1 MPNCS
6 VVGCDYSKWPKDG
19 TYRSFPL
26 PTEPNLRLKWL
37 KKLNRDENF
46 DPDSKS
52 VSVCIRHFEQDA
64 FVSDEDNKTKK
75 GKAKKRTSLKLL
87 AYPTLFLRP
96 EKETTPRQSQ
106 TSKEAARAEPVP
118 QEPVPDDQIIGPN
131 EPIDIDYM
139 DETFLHDH
147 IYWKSDR
154 KRRQEEEDEKKNGK
168 KRKRSHDLTG
178 LGAEGGEHHVGREE
192 TANPSREPVIALSH
206 EMTIEQLKEH
216 NEFLRQHL
224 IDKTGEYEEKIRQHE
239 EKEELLQKENDSLKA
254 TVASVKKIFN
264 DDQMHRLLNPSSRS
278 RWSYKT
284 MQFFLALKTL
294 IGPTAYEWLYAKG
307 WPLAHINS
315 IYNHAA
321 KIECEPGILY
331 DFLTLT
337 EFEVAT
343 RPARDKYVALV
354 MDEMSIKPKYVYNNH
369 TQSFMGNP
377 TIPVSE
383 GVIKNRTSKDPT
395 WDQSQALATHAFN
408 AQIASLCARFKGHA
422 GVEFTDNGWCPKAVA
437 KWMKQLIQKI
447 YDISLIT
454 KVIVMDMSGQN
465 KNI

>member
-6 VVGCDYSKWPKDG
+6 VVGCDYKKWPKDG
-19 TYRSFPL
+19 TYQSFPI
-26 PTEPNLRLKWL
+26 PTEPNLRSKWL
-37 KKLNRDENF
+37 NKLNRDQNF
-46 DPDSKS
+46 NPDAKN
-52 VSVCIRHFEQDA
+52 VAVCIRHFESDA
-64 FVSDEDNKTKK
+64 FVSAEDNKTTR
-75 GKAKKRTSLKLL
+75 GKEKKRKYLKPL
-87 AYPTLFLRP
+87 AYPTLFMRP
-96 EKETTPRQSQ
+96 EKETTPRQSR
-106 TSKEAARAEPVP
+106 TSQEAKQPEQVP
-118 QEPVPDDQIIGPN
+118 QERVPDDQVIGPN
-131 EPIDIDYM
+131 DPIDIDYM
-139 DETFLHDH
+139 DKKFLDDH

-154 KRRQEEEDEKKNGK
+154 KRRQEEEDEKKKGK
-168 KRKRSHDLTG
+168 KRRSSYDLTG

-192 TANPSREPVIALSH
+192 TANPSREPAISLSH
-206 EMTIEQLKEH
+206 EETIEQLKEH
-216 NEFLRQHL
+216 NEYLRQHL
-224 IDKTGEYEEKIRQHE
+224 IDKTGEYEEKIRQLE

-254 TVASVKKIFN
+254 IDAAVRKIFY
-264 DDQMHRLLNPSSRS
+264 DDQIHRLLNPNSRS
-278 RWSYKT
+278 RWSYLS
-284 MQFFLALKTL
+284 MQFFMALKTL
-294 IGPTAYEWLYAKG
+294 IGPTAYEWLYGKG
-307 WPLAHINS
+307 WPIAHIKS

-331 DFLTLT
+331 DFLSLT

-354 MDEMSIKPKYVYNNH
+354 LDEMSIKPKYVYNNH

-395 WDQSQALATHAFN
+395 WDQTQALATHAFN

-437 KWMKQLIQKI
+437 KWIKQLIQKI